1 MNGKTLSELGL
12 QAPIRSDFQKL
23 HTEFSREKNYNI
35 AELET
40 FARNNK
46 PLLLE
51 DQRQA
56 YNRIMNS
63 IEIGNG
69 GLFFRDAPGG
79 TGKTFLINLLLA
91 EIRMQMKSPL
101 ELHHLEYQQQCW
113 KVVNGSFCA

>member
-1 MNGKTLSELGL
+1 MNGKTLTEVGL
-12 QAPIRSDFQKL
+12 QAPNRSDL
-23 HTEFSREKNYNI
+23 EELNRDILREKSYNV

-40 FARNNK
+40 FVDNNK

-56 YNRIMNS
+56 YNRFMNS

-69 GLFFRDAPGG
+69 GLFFLDAPGG

-91 EIRMQMKSPL
+91 DSNAK
-101 ELHHLEYQQQCW
+101 
-113 KVVNGSFCA
+113 